1 MKRTHI
7 LAALT
12 VLAAMAALASSQH
25 VSVRAPDPS
34 RALSCARRS
43 VSVIFQRFAAKLSD
57 GAKVVFELF
66 RVSQEAFDV
75 MVTNSRTMATGLS
88 FMQCAGGVNS
98 REHAFSYDAAGVCRA
113 HKLRGSFCC
122 VADGDINV
130 YVRKDFVQNDSDTAY
145 VEQGNNLVGYIPSLL
160 FTLEE
165 LNAEVLDD
173 GSLSSL
179 DDTKVIVH
187 KDDKFYQFTNTRHI
201 DILTCMAPNSCGMRA
216 AITKTAAMSHV
227 VVGNCGKTIQ
237 DPLNFGDRIVSHA
250 GYGCV
255 PFPDYVEDCSL
266 TFTVVTSV
274 DGFLWETS
282 DFSRDGLCD
291 GFEIT
296 LALSGETPRDLCA
309 LSEGTAYSIDA
320 NVPYVLR
327 IKGTATTNR
336 KLVGFTATLLED

>member
-1 MKRTHI
+1 M
-7 LAALT
+7 
-12 VLAAMAALASSQH
+12 VALASSQH
-25 VSVRAPDPS
+25 VSVRAPGTS

-113 HKLRGSFCC
+113 HKLRESFCC

-130 YVRKDFVQNDSDTAY
+130 YVRRDFVRNDSDTAY

-201 DILTCMAPNSCGMRA
+201 DILTCMAPNSCGMWA

-255 PFPDYVEDCSL
+255 PFPDYVGDCSL
-266 TFTVVTSV
+266 TFTSPNGYSDFV
-274 DGFLWETS
+274 WETS
-282 DFSRDGLCD
+282 DFNTDGFCD
-291 GFEIT
+291 GFNIT
-296 LALSGETPRDLCA
+296 LASPGETPKDLCA
-309 LSEGTAYSIDA
+309 LSASSSFGITR
-320 NVPYVLR
+320 NVTYVLR
-327 IKGTATTNR
+327 IKGTTTTNR
-336 KLVGFTATLLED
+336 KLVGFTVTFEDD